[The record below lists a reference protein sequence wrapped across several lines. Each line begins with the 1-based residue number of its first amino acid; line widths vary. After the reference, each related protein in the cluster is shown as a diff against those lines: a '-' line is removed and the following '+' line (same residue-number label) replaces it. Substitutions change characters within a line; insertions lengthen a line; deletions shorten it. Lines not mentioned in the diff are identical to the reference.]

1 MDFAETVDT
10 VEWTLAQA
18 YDGKYRAI
26 VEVLPHRTWVLS
38 LDGTVLLLGVLP
50 EPLHVRATAGIAAD
64 VPVTG
69 AVGLAL
75 SEVNADLWNGRAYLA
90 RPTRPTNPRCA
101 VLQEVFF
108 AEALSREFIPSIQS
122 MVDNIN
128 TLARRA
134 NMIRPRF
141 VAEFGARPISVDEVG
156 LLFD

>member
-1 MDFAETVDT
+1 MDFGETVAT
-10 VEWTLAQA
+10 VEWTLTQA
-18 YDGKYRAI
+18 YDGKYRALE
-26 VEVLPHRTWVLS
+26 EVRPHRAWALA

-50 EPLHVRATAGIAAD
+50 EPLHVRATAGIAAE
-64 VPVTG
+64 VPLDG

-101 VLQEVFF
+101 VIQEIFF
-108 AEALSREFIPSIQS
+108 AEALSRDFLPSIQS

-134 NMIRPRF
+134 DMIRPRF
-141 VAEFGARPISVDEVG
+141 VSEFGARPISLNEIG